1 MSGVGYSR
9 NVLLRSL
16 FATVRADPQP
26 ERGRAEVESDRSR
39 SFGDPA
45 PGSAGAAVSCR
56 RSAPGGL
63 GRAAIPPRA
72 AALRARGRRRGDART
87 ARAAVQPAPTGASAR
102 GGAGEGATAALP
114 RLRTHA
120 AVRAPGA

>member
-39 SFGDPA
+39 SVGDPA
-45 PGSAGAAVSCR
+45 PGSAGAVVDCR

-63 GRAAIPPRA
+63 GSAAIPPRV
-72 AALRARGRRRGDART
+72 AALRAGGRRRGGARVART
-87 ARAAVQPAPTGASAR
+87 AVQSAPAGAGAR
-102 GGAGEGATAALP
+102 GGAG
-114 RLRTHA
+114 
-120 AVRAPGA
+120 